1 MNEKE
6 GYVVSCNEDQD
17 EWYVINRRMN
27 GNVLHREILAPRYR
41 TEEDAREATILLIE
55 ASR

>member
-1 MNEKE
+1 MEDKE

-17 EWYVINRRMN
+17 EWYVINRRMK
-27 GNVLHREILAPRYR
+27 GNVLHREILAPRYS
-41 TEEDAREATILLIE
+41 TEEDAREAMIALIE